1 MLRNIP
7 TNLSPSLLACLAEMG
22 HGDEIAIV
30 DANFPAQSHA
40 QRCIRLAGVNATDA
54 LISVLQLLP
63 VDTFVEDSAVTMAV
77 VDDPQHVPEIVG
89 EFQEIINRDA
99 DVPAVICSI
108 ERFDFYNRAKKAYAI
123 VQTSELR
130 LYRNIILNKGVISP

>member
-7 TNLSPSLLACLAEMG
+7 ANLSPSLLACLAEMG

-40 QRCIRLAGVNATDA
+40 QRCIRLAGVNATDT
-54 LISVLQLLP
+54 LVSVLQLLP
-63 VDTFVEDSAVTMAV
+63 LDTFVEDPAVTMAV
-77 VDDPQHVPEIVG
+77 VNNPLQVPEIVS
-89 EFQEIINRDA
+89 EFQEIINRAA
-99 DVPAVICSI
+99 DVPAVICST

-123 VQTSELR
+123 VQTSEFR
-130 LYRNIILNKGVISP
+130 LYGNIILKKGVISP